1 MSTPLASL
9 TEILASNVV
18 SSDIFYITDSTS
30 INTYKISRDELS
42 KAFTGFT
49 AQNTSGFTI
58 FESAG
63 SNGLSV
69 SGSNAFVGINDRT
82 PFVSLDVNDNLSASN
97 GSGQIRISTINSGR
111 KISFSISDPN
121 VYYQF
126 AKKSNDSKLY
136 LESSVD
142 GGANFTNLMVFDQ
155 SGNCALHGT
164 TGSLTQKFLVSGEF
178 VEFQNSGNSIIFD
191 PYDGEIRTSA
201 SDEPLLLNYS
211 NLGNVIL
218 GSDAVFV
225 DNDSVDPKVGINTT
239 NPTAT
244 LTVSGAGQTTK
255 LESNTNVSVLGLRNT
270 VDSGFFGVVN
280 NKTFF
285 GPSSGGLSIYNVVY
299 DHSSEGLL
307 GVGTTGPQYKLDINS
322 DALNTVAHF
331 SNTGTA
337 KTCEVIIA
345 ANKALGGADTGPRN
359 SFLTFSRY
367 DSAIDTD
374 KWSIGNIYVD
384 PTFGGSDDFVF
395 IKNGYY
401 GASPNVVAKL
411 SSVGNLDIDGRYTTN
426 DSYCKGQ
433 FVQVYSSRLTG
444 TANIYIDPFGINGS
458 SAISSGNFNTN
469 SPFGVSM
476 YNGKLERLM
485 AFTSDDISGENVIFQ
500 FYAITPATT
509 SVDGYNNIGTTGDTA
524 NVKCSGTF
532 TLYANQVSQLIFP
545 TFGLF
550 NSGQLLQF
558 RLFKD
563 DYTELTYPVTL
574 TSSMK
579 YTIV

>member
-30 INTYKISRDELS
+30 TNTYKISRDELS

-69 SGSNAFVGINDRT
+69 SGLNAFVGINDRT

-178 VEFQNSGNSIIFD
+178 VEFQNSGNSIVFD

-211 NLGNVIL
+211 NLGNVVL

-255 LESNTNVSVLGLRNT
+255 LESNTNVSVLGLGNT

-307 GVGTTGPQYKLDINS
+307 GVGTTGPQYKLDITS

-359 SFLTFSRY
+359 SLLTFSRY
-367 DSAIDTD
+367 DAAIDTD

-411 SSVGNLDIDGRYTTN
+411 STAGNLDIDGRYTTN

-500 FYAITPATT
+500 FYAITPAAT

>member
-30 INTYKISRDELS
+30 TNTYKISRDELS

-69 SGSNAFVGINDRT
+69 SGSNAFVGINNRT

-164 TGSLTQKFLVSGEF
+164 TGSLTQKFLISGEF

-255 LESNTNVSVLGLRNT
+255 LESNTNVSVLGLGNT

-307 GVGTTGPQYKLDINS
+307 GVGTTGPQYKLDITS

-359 SFLTFSRY
+359 SLLTFSRY
-367 DSAIDTD
+367 DAAIDTD

-411 SSVGNLDIDGRYTTN
+411 TNVGDFDIDGKYTTN

-444 TANIYIDPFGINGS
+444 TANIYIDPFGVNGS
-458 SAISSGNFNTN
+458 STISSGNFNTN

-509 SVDGYNNIGTTGDTA
+509 SVNGYNNIGTTGDTA

-532 TLYANQVSQLIFP
+532 TLYGNQVSQLIFP

>member
-30 INTYKISRDELS
+30 TNTYKISRDELS

-69 SGSNAFVGINDRT
+69 SGSNAFAGINNRT

-255 LESNTNVSVLGLRNT
+255 LESNTNVSVLGLGNT

-307 GVGTTGPQYKLDINS
+307 GVGTTGPQYKLDITS

-359 SFLTFSRY
+359 SLLTFSRY
-367 DSAIDTD
+367 DAAIDTD

-411 SSVGNLDIDGRYTTN
+411 TNVGDFDIDGKYTTN

-444 TANIYIDPFGINGS
+444 TANIYIDPFGVNGS
-458 SAISSGNFNTN
+458 STISSGNFNTN

-509 SVDGYNNIGTTGDTA
+509 SVNGYNNIGTTGDTA

-532 TLYANQVSQLIFP
+532 TLYGNQVSQLIFP

>member
-30 INTYKISRDELS
+30 TNTYKISRDELS

-69 SGSNAFVGINDRT
+69 SGLNAFVGINDRT

-178 VEFQNSGNSIIFD
+178 VEFQNSGNSIVFD

-211 NLGNVIL
+211 NLGNVVL

-255 LESNTNVSVLGLRNT
+255 LESNTNVSVLGLGNT

-307 GVGTTGPQYKLDINS
+307 GVGTTGPQYKLDITS

-359 SFLTFSRY
+359 SLLTFSRY
-367 DSAIDTD
+367 DAAIDTD

-411 SSVGNLDIDGRYTTN
+411 STAGNLDIDGRYTTN

>member
-30 INTYKISRDELS
+30 TNTYKISRDELS

-255 LESNTNVSVLGLRNT
+255 LESNTNVSVLGLGNT

-307 GVGTTGPQYKLDINS
+307 GVGTTGPQYKLDITS

-359 SFLTFSRY
+359 SLLTFSRY
-367 DSAIDTD
+367 DAAIDTD
-374 KWSIGNIYVD
+374 KWSIGNIYID

-411 SSVGNLDIDGRYTTN
+411 TNVGDFDIDGKYTTN

-444 TANIYIDPFGINGS
+444 TANIYIDPFGVNGS
-458 SAISSGNFNTN
+458 STISSGNFNTN
-469 SPFGVSM
+469 SPFGISM

-509 SVDGYNNIGTTGDTA
+509 SVNGYNNIGTTGDTA

-532 TLYANQVSQLIFP
+532 TLYGNQVSQLIFP

>member
-1 MSTPLASL
+1 MSAPLASL
-9 TEILASNVV
+9 TEIFGSNVV
-18 SSDIFYITDSTS
+18 SGDIFYVTDSTS
-30 INTYKISRDELS
+30 TNTYKISRDELS

-49 AQNTSGFTI
+49 AQNVNGFSI

-63 SNGLSV
+63 EYGLSV
-69 SGSNAFVGINDRT
+69 SGSNGFIGVNNRT
-82 PFVSLDVNDNLSASN
+82 PFVSLDIKDNISASN

-136 LESSVD
+136 LESSID
-142 GGANFTNLMVFDQ
+142 GGANFTNLMVFNQ

-178 VEFQNSGNSIIFD
+178 IEFQNSGNSIIFD
-191 PYDGEIRTSA
+191 PYNGEIKTSA
-201 SDEPLLLNYS
+201 SDEPLLFNYS
-211 NLGNVIL
+211 NLGDIIL
-218 GSDAVFV
+218 GSDAIFI
-225 DNDSVDPKVGINTT
+225 DNDSVNPKVGINTN

-244 LTVSGAGQTTK
+244 FTVSGAGQTSK
-255 LESNTNVSVLGLRNT
+255 FESNTNISVLGLGNT
-270 VDSGFFGVVN
+270 VDSGFFGVVDD
-280 NKTFF
+280 KTFF

-299 DHSSEGLL
+299 DHSSEGFL
-307 GVGTTGPQYKLDINS
+307 GLGTTGPQYKLDINS

-345 ANKALGGADTGPRN
+345 ANKALGGGDTGPRN

-367 DSAIDTD
+367 DSTVDTD

-395 IKNGYY
+395 IKNGFY

-411 SSVGNLDIDGRYTTN
+411 SNIGDFDIDGKFTTN
-426 DSYCKGQ
+426 SSFCKGQ
-433 FVQVYSSRLTG
+433 FVEVYSSRLTG
-444 TANIYIDPFGINGS
+444 TANIYIDPFGVNGS
-458 SAISSGNFNTN
+458 STMSSGNFNAD

-476 YNGKLERLM
+476 YNGKLERVM
-485 AFTSDDISGENVIFQ
+485 AFTSDSVTGENVIFQ
-500 FYAITPATT
+500 FYAITPAAT
-509 SVDGYNNIGTTGDTA
+509 SVNGFNNIGTTGDTT
-524 NVKCSGTF
+524 NVRCSGTF
-532 TLYANQVSQLIFP
+532 TIYSNQVSQLIFP
-545 TFGLF
+545 TFGTF

-563 DYTELTYPVTL
+563 DYTQLTYPVTL

-579 YTIV
+579 YIIV

>member
-1 MSTPLASL
+1 M
-9 TEILASNVV
+9 
-18 SSDIFYITDSTS
+18 
-30 INTYKISRDELS
+30 
-42 KAFTGFT
+42 
-49 AQNTSGFTI
+49 
-58 FESAG
+58 
-63 SNGLSV
+63 
-69 SGSNAFVGINDRT
+69 
-82 PFVSLDVNDNLSASN
+82 
-97 GSGQIRISTINSGR
+97 
-111 KISFSISDPN
+111 
-121 VYYQF
+121 
-126 AKKSNDSKLY
+126 
-136 LESSVD
+136 
-142 GGANFTNLMVFDQ
+142 ANFTNLIVFDQ

-164 TGSLTQKFLVSGEF
+164 TGSLTEKFLVSGEF
-178 VEFQNSGNSIIFD
+178 VQFQNSGNSIIFD
-191 PYDGEIRTSA
+191 PYNGEIKTSA
-201 SDEPLLLNYS
+201 SDETLLLNKN
-211 NLGNVIL
+211 NLGNIIL
-218 GSDAVFV
+218 GSDAVFI
-225 DNDSVDPKVGINTT
+225 DNDTVNPKVGINTN

-244 LTVSGAGQTTK
+244 FTVSGAGQTSK
-255 LESNTNVSVLGLRNT
+255 FESNTNISVLGLGNT
-270 VDSGFFGVVN
+270 VDSGFFGIVN

-285 GPSSGGLSIYNVVY
+285 GRFSSGLSNGNVVY

-322 DALNTVAHF
+322 DNLDTVAHF
-331 SNTGTA
+331 SNTGTS

-367 DSAIDTD
+367 DSSVDTD
-374 KWSIGNIYVD
+374 KWSIGNMYID

-401 GASPNVVAKL
+401 GASPNVMAKL
-411 SSVGNLDIDGRYTTN
+411 TTDGNFDIDGRYTTN
-426 DSYCKGQ
+426 NSYCKGQ

-458 SAISSGNFNTN
+458 STISSGNFNN
-469 SPFGVSM
+469 DSPFGVSM

-500 FYAITPATT
+500 FYAITPTTT

-532 TLYANQVSQLIFP
+532 ILYTNQVSELIFP
-545 TFGLF
+545 TFGTF

-574 TSSMK
+574 TSSIK

>member
-30 INTYKISRDELS
+30 TNTYKISRDELS

-69 SGSNAFVGINDRT
+69 SGSNAFVGINNRT

-164 TGSLTQKFLVSGEF
+164 TGSLTQKFLISGEF

-255 LESNTNVSVLGLRNT
+255 LESNTNVSVLGLGNT

-307 GVGTTGPQYKLDINS
+307 GVGTTGPQYKLDITS

-359 SFLTFSRY
+359 SLLTFSRY
-367 DSAIDTD
+367 DAAIDTD
-374 KWSIGNIYVD
+374 KWSIGNIYID

-411 SSVGNLDIDGRYTTN
+411 TNVGDFDIDGKYTTN

-444 TANIYIDPFGINGS
+444 TANIYIDPFGVNGS
-458 SAISSGNFNTN
+458 STISSGNFNTN

-509 SVDGYNNIGTTGDTA
+509 SVNGYNNIGTTGDTA

-532 TLYANQVSQLIFP
+532 TLYGNQVSQLIFP

>member
-1 MSTPLASL
+1 VL
-9 TEILASNVV
+9 
-18 SSDIFYITDSTS
+18 
-30 INTYKISRDELS
+30 
-42 KAFTGFT
+42 
-49 AQNTSGFTI
+49 
-58 FESAG
+58 

-211 NLGNVIL
+211 NLGNVVL

-255 LESNTNVSVLGLRNT
+255 LESNTNVSVLGLGNT

-307 GVGTTGPQYKLDINS
+307 GVGTTGPQYKLDITS

-359 SFLTFSRY
+359 SLLTFSRY
-367 DSAIDTD
+367 DAAIDTD

-411 SSVGNLDIDGRYTTN
+411 TNVGDFDIDGKYTTN

-458 SAISSGNFNTN
+458 STISSGNFNTN

-509 SVDGYNNIGTTGDTA
+509 SVNGYNNIGTTGDTA

-532 TLYANQVSQLIFP
+532 TLYGNQVSQLIFP

>member
-30 INTYKISRDELS
+30 TNTYKISRDELS

-69 SGSNAFVGINDRT
+69 SGSNAFVGINNRT

-164 TGSLTQKFLVSGEF
+164 TGSLTQKFLISGEF

-255 LESNTNVSVLGLRNT
+255 LESNTNVSVLGLGNT

-307 GVGTTGPQYKLDINS
+307 GVGTTGPQYKLDITS

-359 SFLTFSRY
+359 SLLTFSRY
-367 DSAIDTD
+367 DAAIDTD
-374 KWSIGNIYVD
+374 KWSIGNIYID

-411 SSVGNLDIDGRYTTN
+411 TNVGDFDIDGKYTTN

-458 SAISSGNFNTN
+458 STISSGNFNTN

-509 SVDGYNNIGTTGDTA
+509 SVNGYNNIGTTGDTA

-532 TLYANQVSQLIFP
+532 TLYGNQVSQLIFP

>member
-30 INTYKISRDELS
+30 TNTYKISRDELS

-63 SNGLSV
+63 VNGLSV

-218 GSDAVFV
+218 GSDAVFI

-255 LESNTNVSVLGLRNT
+255 LESNTNVSVLGLGNT

-444 TANIYIDPFGINGS
+444 TANIYIDPFGVNGS
-458 SAISSGNFNTN
+458 STISSGNFNTN

-485 AFTSDDISGENVIFQ
+485 AFTSDDITGENVIFQ
-500 FYAITPATT
+500 FYAITPAAT
-509 SVDGYNNIGTTGDTA
+509 SVDGYNNIGTTGDTS

-545 TFGLF
+545 TFGTF

-563 DYTELTYPVTL
+563 DYTALAYPVTL

>member
-30 INTYKISRDELS
+30 TNTYKISRDELS

-164 TGSLTQKFLVSGEF
+164 TGSLTQKFLISGEF

-255 LESNTNVSVLGLRNT
+255 LESNTNVSVLGLGNT

-285 GPSSGGLSIYNVVY
+285 GPSSGGLSIYNIVY

-307 GVGTTGPQYKLDINS
+307 GVGTTGPQYKLDITS

-359 SFLTFSRY
+359 SLLTFSRY
-367 DSAIDTD
+367 DAAIDTD

-411 SSVGNLDIDGRYTTN
+411 TNVGDFDIDGKYTTN

-458 SAISSGNFNTN
+458 STISSGNFNTN

-509 SVDGYNNIGTTGDTA
+509 SVNGYNNIGTTGDTA

-532 TLYANQVSQLIFP
+532 TLYGNQVSQLIFP

>member
-30 INTYKISRDELS
+30 TNTYKISRDELS

-255 LESNTNVSVLGLRNT
+255 LESNTNISVLGLRNT

-307 GVGTTGPQYKLDINS
+307 GVGTTGPQYKLDITS

-411 SSVGNLDIDGRYTTN
+411 STAGNLDIDGRYTTN

-444 TANIYIDPFGINGS
+444 TANVYIDPFGINGS

>member
-30 INTYKISRDELS
+30 TNTYKISRDELS

-255 LESNTNVSVLGLRNT
+255 LESNTNVSVLGLGNT

-307 GVGTTGPQYKLDINS
+307 GVGTTGPQYKLDITS

-359 SFLTFSRY
+359 SLLTFSRY
-367 DSAIDTD
+367 DAAIDTD

-411 SSVGNLDIDGRYTTN
+411 TNVGDFDIDGKYTTN

-444 TANIYIDPFGINGS
+444 TANIYIDPFGVNGS
-458 SAISSGNFNTN
+458 STISSGNFNTN

-509 SVDGYNNIGTTGDTA
+509 SVNGYNNIGTTGDTA

-532 TLYANQVSQLIFP
+532 TLYGNQVSQLIFP

>member
-30 INTYKISRDELS
+30 TNTYKISRDELS

-255 LESNTNVSVLGLRNT
+255 LESNTNISVLGLRNT

-307 GVGTTGPQYKLDINS
+307 GVGTTGPQYKLDITS

-359 SFLTFSRY
+359 SLLTFSRY
-367 DSAIDTD
+367 DAAIDTD

-411 SSVGNLDIDGRYTTN
+411 STDGNLDIDGRYTTN

-509 SVDGYNNIGTTGDTA
+509 SVDGYNNIGTTGDIA

>member
-30 INTYKISRDELS
+30 TNTYKISRDELS

-255 LESNTNVSVLGLRNT
+255 LESNTNISVLGLRNT

-307 GVGTTGPQYKLDINS
+307 GVGTTGPQYKLDITS

-359 SFLTFSRY
+359 SLLTFSRY
-367 DSAIDTD
+367 DAAIDTD

-411 SSVGNLDIDGRYTTN
+411 STAGNLDIDGRYTTN

-509 SVDGYNNIGTTGDTA
+509 SVDGYNNIGTTGDIA

>member
-30 INTYKISRDELS
+30 TNTYKISRDELS

-164 TGSLTQKFLVSGEF
+164 TGSLTQKFLISGEF

-255 LESNTNVSVLGLRNT
+255 LESNTNVSVLGLGNT

-307 GVGTTGPQYKLDINS
+307 GVGTTGPQYKLDITS

-359 SFLTFSRY
+359 SLLTFSRY
-367 DSAIDTD
+367 DAAIDTD

-411 SSVGNLDIDGRYTTN
+411 TNVGDFDIDGKYTTN

-458 SAISSGNFNTN
+458 STISSGNFNTN

-509 SVDGYNNIGTTGDTA
+509 SVNGYNNIGTTGDTA

-532 TLYANQVSQLIFP
+532 TLYGNQVSQLIFP

>member
-30 INTYKISRDELS
+30 TNTYKISRDELS

-164 TGSLTQKFLVSGEF
+164 TGSLTQKFLISGEF

-255 LESNTNVSVLGLRNT
+255 LESNTNVSVLGLGNT

-307 GVGTTGPQYKLDINS
+307 GVGTTGPQYKLDITS

-359 SFLTFSRY
+359 SLLTFSRY
-367 DSAIDTD
+367 DSSVDTD
-374 KWSIGNIYVD
+374 KWSIGNMYID

-401 GASPNVVAKL
+401 GASPNVMAKL
-411 SSVGNLDIDGRYTTN
+411 TTDGNFDIDGRYTTN
-426 DSYCKGQ
+426 NSYCKGQ

-458 SAISSGNFNTN
+458 STISSGNFNNN

-509 SVDGYNNIGTTGDTA
+509 SVNGYNNIGTTGDTA

-532 TLYANQVSQLIFP
+532 TLYGNQVSQLIFP

>member
-30 INTYKISRDELS
+30 TNTYKISRDELS

-69 SGSNAFVGINDRT
+69 SGLNAFVGINDRT

-191 PYDGEIRTSA
+191 PYNGEIRTSA

-255 LESNTNVSVLGLRNT
+255 LESNTNVSVLGLGNT

-307 GVGTTGPQYKLDINS
+307 GVGTTGPQYKLDITS

-359 SFLTFSRY
+359 SLLTFSRY
-367 DSAIDTD
+367 DAAIDTD

-411 SSVGNLDIDGRYTTN
+411 SSAGNLDIDGRYTTN

>member
-30 INTYKISRDELS
+30 TNTYKISRDELS

-69 SGSNAFVGINDRT
+69 SGSNAFVGINNRT

-164 TGSLTQKFLVSGEF
+164 TGSLTQKFLISGEF

-218 GSDAVFV
+218 GSDAVFI

-255 LESNTNVSVLGLRNT
+255 LESNTNVSVLGLGNT

-307 GVGTTGPQYKLDINS
+307 GVGTTGPQYKLDITS

-359 SFLTFSRY
+359 SLLTFSRY
-367 DSAIDTD
+367 DAAIDTD
-374 KWSIGNIYVD
+374 KWSIGNIYID

-411 SSVGNLDIDGRYTTN
+411 TNVGDFDIDGKYTTN

-458 SAISSGNFNTN
+458 STISSGNFNTN

-509 SVDGYNNIGTTGDTA
+509 SVNGYNNIGTTGDTA

-532 TLYANQVSQLIFP
+532 TLYGNQVSQLIFP

>member
-30 INTYKISRDELS
+30 TNTYKISRDELS

-69 SGSNAFVGINDRT
+69 SGSNAFAGINNRT

-164 TGSLTQKFLVSGEF
+164 TGSLTQKFLISGEF

-255 LESNTNVSVLGLRNT
+255 LESNTNVSVLGLGNT

-307 GVGTTGPQYKLDINS
+307 GVGTTGPQYKLDITS

-359 SFLTFSRY
+359 SLLTFSRY
-367 DSAIDTD
+367 DAAIDTD

-411 SSVGNLDIDGRYTTN
+411 TNVGDFDIDGKYTTN

-444 TANIYIDPFGINGS
+444 TANIYIDPFGVNGS
-458 SAISSGNFNTN
+458 STISSGNFNTN

-509 SVDGYNNIGTTGDTA
+509 SVNGYNNIGTTGDTA

-532 TLYANQVSQLIFP
+532 TLYGNQVSQLIFP

>member
-30 INTYKISRDELS
+30 TNTYKISRDELS

-164 TGSLTQKFLVSGEF
+164 TGSLTQKFLISGEF

-255 LESNTNVSVLGLRNT
+255 LESNTNISVLGLRNT

-307 GVGTTGPQYKLDINS
+307 GVGTTGPQYKLDITS

-359 SFLTFSRY
+359 SLLTFSRY
-367 DSAIDTD
+367 DAAIDTD

-411 SSVGNLDIDGRYTTN
+411 STAGNLDIDGRYTTN

-509 SVDGYNNIGTTGDTA
+509 SVDGYNNIGTTGDIA

>member
-30 INTYKISRDELS
+30 TNTYKISRDELS

-69 SGSNAFVGINDRT
+69 SGLNAFVGINDRT

-178 VEFQNSGNSIIFD
+178 VEFQNSGNSIVFD

-255 LESNTNVSVLGLRNT
+255 LESNTNISVLGLRNT

-307 GVGTTGPQYKLDINS
+307 GVGTTGPQYKLDITS

-359 SFLTFSRY
+359 SLLTFSRY
-367 DSAIDTD
+367 DAAIDTD

-411 SSVGNLDIDGRYTTN
+411 SSAGNLDIDGRYTTN

-444 TANIYIDPFGINGS
+444 TANVYIDPFGINGS

>member
-30 INTYKISRDELS
+30 TNTYKISRDELS

-211 NLGNVIL
+211 NLGNVVL

-255 LESNTNVSVLGLRNT
+255 LESNTNVSVLGLGNT

-307 GVGTTGPQYKLDINS
+307 GVGTTGPQYKLDITS

-359 SFLTFSRY
+359 SLLTFSRY
-367 DSAIDTD
+367 DAAIDTD

-411 SSVGNLDIDGRYTTN
+411 TNVGDFDIDGKYTTN

-458 SAISSGNFNTN
+458 STISSGNFNTN

-509 SVDGYNNIGTTGDTA
+509 SVNGYNNIGTTGDTA

-532 TLYANQVSQLIFP
+532 TLYGNQVSQLIFP

>member
-30 INTYKISRDELS
+30 TNTYKISRDELS

-255 LESNTNVSVLGLRNT
+255 LESNTNISVLGLRNT

-307 GVGTTGPQYKLDINS
+307 GVGTTGPQYKLDITS

-359 SFLTFSRY
+359 SLLTFSRY
-367 DSAIDTD
+367 DAAIDTD

-411 SSVGNLDIDGRYTTN
+411 STAGNLDIDGRYTTN

-458 SAISSGNFNTN
+458 SPISSGNFNTN

-509 SVDGYNNIGTTGDTA
+509 SVDGYNNIGTTGDIA

>member
-30 INTYKISRDELS
+30 TNTYKISRDELS

-69 SGSNAFVGINDRT
+69 SGSNAFVGINNRT

-164 TGSLTQKFLVSGEF
+164 TGSLTQKFLISGEF

-255 LESNTNVSVLGLRNT
+255 LESNTNVSVLGLGNT

-307 GVGTTGPQYKLDINS
+307 GVGTTGPQYKLDITS

-359 SFLTFSRY
+359 SLLTFSRY
-367 DSAIDTD
+367 DAAIDTD

-411 SSVGNLDIDGRYTTN
+411 TNVGDFDIDGKYTTN

-458 SAISSGNFNTN
+458 STISSGNFNTN

-509 SVDGYNNIGTTGDTA
+509 SVNGYNNIGTTGDTA

-532 TLYANQVSQLIFP
+532 TLYGNQVSQLIFP

>member
-30 INTYKISRDELS
+30 TNTYKISRDELS

-164 TGSLTQKFLVSGEF
+164 TGSLTQKFLISGEF

-255 LESNTNVSVLGLRNT
+255 LESNTNVSVLGLGNT

-307 GVGTTGPQYKLDINS
+307 GVGTTGPQYKLDITS

-359 SFLTFSRY
+359 SLLTFSRY
-367 DSAIDTD
+367 DAAIDTD

-411 SSVGNLDIDGRYTTN
+411 TNVGDFDIDGKYTTN

-444 TANIYIDPFGINGS
+444 TANIYIDPFGVNGS
-458 SAISSGNFNTN
+458 STISSGNFNTN

-509 SVDGYNNIGTTGDTA
+509 SVNGYNNIGTTGDTA

-532 TLYANQVSQLIFP
+532 TLYGNQVSQLIFP

>member
-30 INTYKISRDELS
+30 TNTYKISRDELS

-69 SGSNAFVGINDRT
+69 SGSNAFAGINNRT

-111 KISFSISDPN
+111 KISFSISDHIF
-121 VYYQF
+121 YYPFQ
-126 AKKSNDSKLY
+126 KKTHDSKLY

-164 TGSLTQKFLVSGEF
+164 TGSLTQKFLISGEF

-255 LESNTNVSVLGLRNT
+255 LESNTNVSVLGLGNT

-307 GVGTTGPQYKLDINS
+307 GVGTTGPQYKLDITS

-359 SFLTFSRY
+359 SLLTFSRY
-367 DSAIDTD
+367 DAAIDTD

-411 SSVGNLDIDGRYTTN
+411 TNVGDFDIDGKYTTN

-444 TANIYIDPFGINGS
+444 TANIYIDPFGVNGS
-458 SAISSGNFNTN
+458 STISSGNFNTN

-509 SVDGYNNIGTTGDTA
+509 SVNGYNNIGTTGDTA

-532 TLYANQVSQLIFP
+532 TLYGNQVSQLIFP

>member
-30 INTYKISRDELS
+30 TNTYKISRDELS

-69 SGSNAFVGINDRT
+69 SGSNAFVGINNRT

-255 LESNTNVSVLGLRNT
+255 LESNTNVSVLGLGNT

-307 GVGTTGPQYKLDINS
+307 GVGTTGPQYKLDITS

-359 SFLTFSRY
+359 SLLTFSRY
-367 DSAIDTD
+367 DAAIDTD

-411 SSVGNLDIDGRYTTN
+411 TNVGDFDIDGKYTTN

-444 TANIYIDPFGINGS
+444 TANIYIDPFGVNGS
-458 SAISSGNFNTN
+458 STISSGNFNTN

-509 SVDGYNNIGTTGDTA
+509 SVNGYNNIGTTGDTA

-532 TLYANQVSQLIFP
+532 TLYGNQVSQLIFP

>member
-30 INTYKISRDELS
+30 TNTYKISRDELS

-69 SGSNAFVGINDRT
+69 SGSNAFAGINNRT

-164 TGSLTQKFLVSGEF
+164 TGSLTQKFLISGEF

-255 LESNTNVSVLGLRNT
+255 LESNTNVSVLGLGNT

-307 GVGTTGPQYKLDINS
+307 GVGTTGPQYKLDITS

-359 SFLTFSRY
+359 SLLTFSRY
-367 DSAIDTD
+367 DAAIDTD

-411 SSVGNLDIDGRYTTN
+411 TNVGDFDIDGKYTTN

-458 SAISSGNFNTN
+458 STISSGNFNTN

-509 SVDGYNNIGTTGDTA
+509 SVNGYNNIGTTGDTA

-532 TLYANQVSQLIFP
+532 TLYGNQVSQLIFP